1 MAKNL
6 SKIRLCLVTDRP
18 AVGGL
23 GSRSLFDVVQSAIRG
38 GVDMVQ
44 LREKN
49 LGMREWLDLATEL
62 ARLCR
67 KRKVYFIVNDRADIA
82 CASGADGVHLGQ
94 DDFPVKAARK
104 ILGRNK
110 IIGKSTHSLQE
121 ARKSAIEDVDYIAV
135 GPIFWTTTK
144 KIEPAAGGVGPEL
157 IAQVRKFVK
166 KPILGIGGIKPEN
179 AGLVRAA
186 GATGVAVVSAL
197 MTAPDIVEA
206 AKQFRKALD

>member
-1 MAKNL
+1 
-6 SKIRLCLVTDRP
+6 VTDRP
-18 AVGGL
+18 ANGGP
-23 GSRSLFDVVQSAIRG
+23 GSRSLFDVVQSAIQG

-49 LGMREWLDLATEL
+49 LATREWLDLAMEL
-62 ARLCR
+62 AQLCR
-67 KRKVYFIVNDRADIA
+67 KHKVYFIVNDRVDIA

-94 DDFPVKAARK
+94 DDFPVKLARK
-104 ILGRNK
+104 ILGKNK
-110 IIGKSTHSLQE
+110 IIGKSTHSLEE
-121 ARKSAIEDVDYIAV
+121 ARKSAREDVDYIAV

-157 IAQVRKFVK
+157 ITQVRKFVK

-179 AGLVRAA
+179 AALVRTA

-197 MTAPDIVEA
+197 MTASDIAETAV
-206 AKQFRKALD
+206 QFRKALD